1 MAAIRGAGRGSLLDR
16 CEKSLAAANLS
27 PISSSCSKA
36 RLFSPRS
43 LAFGMP
49 AAPAVR

>member
-1 MAAIRGAGRGSLLDR
+1 MIA
-16 CEKSLAAANLS
+16 
-27 PISSSCSKA
+27 PSKA

-49 AAPAVR
+49 RGRCDNGLNPDTIDAAHVAAPA

>member
-1 MAAIRGAGRGSLLDR
+1 MIG
-16 CEKSLAAANLS
+16 
-27 PISSSCSKA
+27 PSKA

-49 AAPAVR
+49 GGSSGCDNATDPRAHLRSNTSVS